1 MKSILLNAHNL
12 PEAETSMLSSLLP
25 HEHREPSTSHTVQ
38 WTELNVYHSS
48 LLWVLERTEIH
59 SKTTFTRRVW
69 HPFCRRSFLA
79 FSLPVSHPGGANW
92 WLIPYKIYLWCAP
105 HHGKIGFLHLPK
117 RSDTKE
123 NTLVGSSPS
132 NAKRQSLHWTFSVP
146 AHCQVTTHSLAGHLL
161 QKQ

>member
-1 MKSILLNAHNL
+1 MKTILLNAQTIL
-12 PEAETSMLSSLLP
+12 KLRLLRFLHCCPMSTESRP
-25 HEHREPSTSHTVQ
+25 HPTLCSEGSWTYTTVRSRKR
-38 WTELNVYHSS
+38 WY
-48 LLWVLERTEIH
+48 RIP
-59 SKTTFTRRVW
+59 SKTTFTRCVW

-92 WLIPYKIYLWCAP
+92 WLVPYKTDLWGSP

-117 RSDTKE
+117 CSDKEE

-132 NAKRQSLHWTFSVP
+132 NAKRQSGHWTLGIP